1 MQTENIEFRP
11 LTGLD
16 EMAEVEALQSKIWAD
31 STAVIYRN
39 TLINLV
45 RSGAL
50 LIGAHDSGQLV
61 GFLLGYLGLESPN
74 SERPALANLK
84 MVSQRMAVLPEYRDR
99 GIGYEMKL
107 AQRQYAQKQ
116 GIRLITWTY
125 DPLLTRNAHLN
136 IRKLGA
142 IVREYWRDYYGT
154 TPSAQVVLGSSDRF
168 AVEWWVT
175 GHRVEQRLS
184 GKRGGL
190 ALPQYTDAN
199 AYILN
204 PTKRESNG
212 FVQPGDDMMYTP
224 QGMVVLVEVP
234 ENFTD
239 MVNADPSLAQ
249 AWRQHSRSAFE
260 QILASGYTITDF
272 VRGMH
277 EGRQRSFYALSITD
291 APARGFSYN

>member
-1 MQTENIEFRP
+1 MFEPMQTENIEFRP

-16 EMAEVEALQSKIWAD
+16 EMAEVEVLQSAIWVDPQAI
-31 STAVIYRN
+31 IYRN

-45 RSGAL
+45 RNGAL
-50 LIGAHDSGQLV
+50 LIGAHDSGRLV

-154 TPSAQVVLGSSDRF
+154 TPSAQGVLGASGRF
-168 AVEWWVT
+168 SVEWWVT
-175 GHRVEQRLS
+175 GRRVGQHLIGVS
-184 GKRGGL
+184 SGL
-190 ALPQYTDAN
+190 ALPRHTGAH
-199 AYILN
+199 APIL
-204 PTKRESNG
+204 
-212 FVQPGDDMMYTP
+212 
-224 QGMVVLVEVP
+224 
-234 ENFTD
+234 
-239 MVNADPSLAQ
+239 
-249 AWRQHSRSAFE
+249 
-260 QILASGYTITDF
+260 
-272 VRGMH
+272 
-277 EGRQRSFYALSITD
+277 YA
-291 APARGFSYN
+291 PH